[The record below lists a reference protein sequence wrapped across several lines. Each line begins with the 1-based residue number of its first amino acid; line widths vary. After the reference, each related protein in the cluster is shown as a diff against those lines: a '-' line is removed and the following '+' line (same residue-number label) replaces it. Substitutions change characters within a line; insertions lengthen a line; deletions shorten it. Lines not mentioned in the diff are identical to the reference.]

1 MIGRIQFHQKCQIQF
16 PYCIKSDQKKRDSKE
31 AYNVRKKLVAVEEEE
46 IKTME
51 QKENNSIQ
59 RERNKLLKQF
69 LTKM

>member
-1 MIGRIQFHQKCQIQF
+1 
-16 PYCIKSDQKKRDSKE
+16 
-31 AYNVRKKLVAVEEEE
+31 VRKKLVAVEEEE